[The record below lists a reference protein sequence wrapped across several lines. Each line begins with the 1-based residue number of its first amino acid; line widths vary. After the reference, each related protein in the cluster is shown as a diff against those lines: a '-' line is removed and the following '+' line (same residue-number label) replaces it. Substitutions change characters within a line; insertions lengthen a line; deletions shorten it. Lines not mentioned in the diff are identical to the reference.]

1 MGKTSRAR
9 TSLAN
14 RVPAAILSSPLH
26 RLLSGKRLVLTF
38 TGRRSGHRYAT
49 PVNYLQRGRELLI
62 TTDSSWWR
70 NLEVGAPVQLRLHG
84 RRIQATAEAVRD
96 PDAVVEALTAIVR
109 DHPPYG
115 RWAHIHVGADGTPD
129 PADVRAEVKRGRV
142 LVRVLLPPEQTTT
155 R

>member
-14 RVPAAILSSPLH
+14 RVPAAILSSPVH
-26 RLLSGKRLVLTF
+26 RLLSGKRLVFTF

-70 NLEVGAPVQLRLHG
+70 NLEVGAPVQLRLRG

-96 PDAVVEALTAIVR
+96 PDAVVEALTTIVR

-115 RWAHIHVGADGTPD
+115 RWTHIHVGADGTPD

-155 R
+155 P